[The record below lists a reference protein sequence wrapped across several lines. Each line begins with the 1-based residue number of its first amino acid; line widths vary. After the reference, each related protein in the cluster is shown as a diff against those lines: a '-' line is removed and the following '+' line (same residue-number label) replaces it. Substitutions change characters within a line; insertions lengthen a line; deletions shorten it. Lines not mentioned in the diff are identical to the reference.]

1 MTQISEKG
9 QSPKGSPA
17 PSNHTKHERSDVNT
31 QPRVSRKKYSTRFKA
46 LTGVLSTSYF
56 LMAGLNLI
64 TFCVSIPLA
73 IGNTLALVLS
83 VWAVCGMSLSIWAG
97 LAVRK

>member
-9 QSPKGSPA
+9 QSRKGSPA
-17 PSNHTKHERSDVNT
+17 PQSPNERSNVST
-31 QPRVSRKKYSTRFKA
+31 QPRVPRKKYSTRFKA
-46 LTGVLSTSYF
+46 LTTTLSASYF

-73 IGNTLALVLS
+73 IGDTLALVLS